1 MTSLNLEVKQ
11 KKHLQYL
18 KDSLPLHYLILNH
31 MKNSKTLIYDG
42 SFNGFLTAV
51 FIAFEEKI
59 EVADI
64 QKNGQTQNG
73 LFSESETIFTN
84 VTKAKRVWNG
94 VRSKSHNAISNIYFA
109 FLSEAEGIE
118 PMLFN
123 YIKKLMAASTRKQL
137 DFSDDTV
144 LYISQLAR
152 KVGREKHRME
162 AFVRFQLTK
171 DDIYFANI
179 EPDFDVLPLISK
191 HFRNRYADQQWLI
204 YDVKRNYGIYYNLD
218 NVELVSLD
226 LSEIHHNRT
235 KKSKVF
241 VEGEYDYQELWN
253 NYFQSTNIKSRIN
266 RKLHTQHVP
275 KRYWKYLSEKKE
287 AV

>member
-1 MTSLNLEVKQ
+1 
-11 KKHLQYL
+11 
-18 KDSLPLHYLILNH
+18 

-59 EVADI
+59 KVTDI
-64 QKNGQTQNG
+64 QKNNQSQNG
-73 LFSESETIFTN
+73 LFSETETIFTN
-84 VTKAKRVWNG
+84 VEKAKRVWNG
-94 VRSKSHNAISNIYFA
+94 IRAKSYNAITNIYFA
-109 FLSEAEGIE
+109 FLSEEEGVE
-118 PMLFN
+118 LLL
-123 YIKKLMAASTRKQL
+123 YIYIQKLMAQKGKQK
-137 DFSDDTV
+137 DYSDETV
-144 LYISQLAR
+144 LHIAQLAR

-171 DDIYFANI
+171 DAIYFANI

-204 YDVKRNYGIYYNLD
+204 YDVKRRYGIFYNLER
-218 NVELVSLD
+218 VEIVSLD
-226 LSEIHHNRT
+226 LSEVHFNRT
-235 KKSKVF
+235 RKSKAF
-241 VEGEYDYQELWN
+241 VEGEYDYQDLWN

-266 RKLHTQHVP
+266 PKLHRQHVP